1 MSYVCSCRQPES
13 TVSSA
18 VLARQDRLETLA
30 HVRDAGIS
38 VCAGGIIGLGEGE
51 KDRVGLLHQV
61 TTCASPIFDPCA
73 VTEAACCRCAKLRA
87 TCIITSEHAE
97 G

>member
-1 MSYVCSCRQPES
+1 MRKLLRFNALAYCRHIKFLVCC
-13 TVSSA
+13 T
-18 VLARQDRLETLA
+18 QDRLETLG

-61 TTCASPIFDPCA
+61 LRPPPIARWYPRSKAS
-73 VTEAACCRCAKLRA
+73 
-87 TCIITSEHAE
+87 
-97 G
+97 

>member
-1 MSYVCSCRQPES
+1 MYWCLALAAPSYILCICAI
-13 TVSSA
+13 A
-18 VLARQDRLETLA
+18 VPVLQDRLETLG

-61 TTCASPIFDPCA
+61 PTVPAW
-73 VTEAACCRCAKLRA
+73 L
-87 TCIITSEHAE
+87 
-97 G
+97 